1 MEAFEIIYRLRQAGV
16 TQALLARQLGVS
28 QAVIGNVIHDRIT
41 AYSVAERIA
50 QVVGL
55 EIRELWPTRYSFKPR
70 GPSANRR
77 QRPDPTQKEIPP
89 MP

>member
-1 MEAFEIIYRLRQAGV
+1 MEAFEINYRLRQAGV
-16 TQALLARQLGVS
+16 TQTLLARQLGVS
-28 QAVIGNVIHDRIT
+28 QAVVGNVIHDRIT
-41 AYSVAERIA
+41 AFSVAQHIA

-77 QRPDPTQKEIPP
+77 QRPIPTQKEIPP

>member
-28 QAVIGNVIHDRIT
+28 QAVVGNVIHDRIT
-41 AYSVAERIA
+41 AFSVAEHIA

-70 GPSANRR
+70 GPSASRR
-77 QRPDPTQKEIPP
+77 QRPVPTQKEIPP

>member
-1 MEAFEIIYRLRQAGV
+1 MSKGH
-16 TQALLARQLGVS
+16 TQTLLARQLGVS
-28 QAVIGNVIHDRIT
+28 QAVVGNVIHDRIT
-41 AYSVAERIA
+41 AYSVAQHIA

-77 QRPDPTQKEIPP
+77 QRPVPTQKEIPP